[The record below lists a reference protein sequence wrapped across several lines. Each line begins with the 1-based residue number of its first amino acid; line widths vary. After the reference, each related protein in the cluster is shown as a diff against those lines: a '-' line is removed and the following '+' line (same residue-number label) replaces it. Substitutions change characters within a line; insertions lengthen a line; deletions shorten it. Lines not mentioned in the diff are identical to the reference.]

1 MCLVGKPFH
10 EQSFG
15 VVCGN
20 LGSNELWPVVRLG
33 LLANLWCLLGGGGF
47 QVCFPG
53 IDKARNPFPKGRDLA
68 GWIRL
73 RPIYVEGR
81 F

>member
-1 MCLVGKPFH
+1 MSLIGKPLH

-20 LGSNELWPVVRLG
+20 PGGSELWPVVWLG
-33 LLANLWCLLGGGGF
+33 LLADLWYLLESRGF

-53 IDKARNPFPKGRDLA
+53 INKARYPFPKG
-68 GWIRL
+68 
-73 RPIYVEGR
+73 
-81 F
+81 